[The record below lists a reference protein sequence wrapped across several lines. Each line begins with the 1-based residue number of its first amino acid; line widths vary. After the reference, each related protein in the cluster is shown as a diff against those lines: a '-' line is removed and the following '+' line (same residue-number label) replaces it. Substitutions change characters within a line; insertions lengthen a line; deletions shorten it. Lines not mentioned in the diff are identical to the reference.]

1 MKKLLLL
8 VFCVVL
14 SLAMAGCGSAPK
26 APVAGKILKVAT
38 DANFPPFE
46 YYQEK
51 TKVHTGFDIGLMN
64 ALAKEMGYEK
74 VEYIN
79 VDFKDI
85 LTGLNEKKY
94 DAAIAGMTISSERE
108 KLVAFTDP
116 YVEDSYRIV
125 VAKTADAKCTL
136 SGKTVAVEEGSYAAD
151 LAQQNGAA
159 KLLPVKDVESALK
172 AAGEGLADCAVVS
185 SVSASFFITHG
196 YGDKVMFAD
205 EKELLSDKIGIAVAK
220 DNAELAASM
229 NKALSELRRSGEYK
243 NIYSSYFGAN

>member
-1 MKKLLLL
+1 
-8 VFCVVL
+8 
-14 SLAMAGCGSAPK
+14 MAK
-26 APVAGKILKVAT
+26 
-38 DANFPPFE
+38 N
-46 YYQEK
+46 
-51 TKVHTGFDIGLMN
+51 
-64 ALAKEMGYEK
+64 
-74 VEYIN
+74 
-79 VDFKDI
+79 
-85 LTGLNEKKY
+85 
-94 DAAIAGMTISSERE
+94 
-108 KLVAFTDP
+108 
-116 YVEDSYRIV
+116 
-125 VAKTADAKCTL
+125 ADAKCTL

-196 YGDKVMFAD
+196 YGNKVMFAD

-243 NIYSSYFGAN
+243 NIYSSYFGSN

>member
-1 MKKLLLL
+1 MRKLLLL

-14 SLAMAGCGSAPK
+14 SVAMAGCGSAPK
-26 APVAGKILKVAT
+26 KPVAGKILKVAT

-51 TKVHTGFDIGLMN
+51 TKLHTGFDIGLMN
-64 ALAKEMGYEK
+64 ALAKEMGYDK

-85 LTGLNEKKY
+85 LTGLNEKRY

-108 KLVAFTDP
+108 KLAAFTDP

-125 VAKTADAKCTL
+125 VAGNADAKCAL

-151 LAQQNGAA
+151 LAQQNGAG

-196 YGDKVMFAD
+196 YGEKVKFAD

-220 DNAELAASM
+220 DNQELAVNM

-243 NIYSSYFGAN
+243 SIYSSYFGIN